1 MGKYKT
7 RLTTGKLKR
16 KFISYHTNNDDGN
29 TSESSYNDSDQE
41 DDDDYYD
48 DDDYQDDDD
57 DNNGEL
63 ENYYY
68 QNNNLDNKIQ
78 NKIKYYQFLN
88 KIFPSNYSE
97 SKVNKL
103 KRQRLTVI
111 TKEINKKKNKK
122 N

>member
-1 MGKYKT
+1 MVHKYKT

-16 KFISYHTNNDDGN
+16 KYISYHTNSDINSDDGN
-29 TSESSYNDSDQE
+29 SSDSSYNDSEQE
-41 DDDDYYD
+41 DDEYD
-48 DDDYQDDDD
+48 DDEYLD

-63 ENYYY
+63 ENYHY

-97 SKVNKL
+97 SKVNK
-103 KRQRLTVI
+103 
-111 TKEINKKKNKK
+111 
-122 N
+122 

>member
-1 MGKYKT
+1 MVHKYKT

-16 KFISYHTNNDDGN
+16 KYISYHTNSDVNSDDGN
-29 TSESSYNDSDQE
+29 SSDSSYNDSEQE
-41 DDDDYYD
+41 DDDDEY
-48 DDDYQDDDD
+48 DDD

-78 NKIKYYQFLN
+78 NKIKYYKFLN

-103 KRQRLTVI
+103 KRQRLNVI
-111 TKEINKKKNKK
+111 TKEINKKKIKK
-122 N
+122 T